1 MSHLAKGLAVALL
14 TSALAAVSVATSA
27 PSGSAD
33 VGPVTERGGGGATP
47 PLQALN
53 DVWGLSSARATCTM
67 CHNLKPTTM
76 DVVAATWEQR
86 PVAFNRFGIGYRDV
100 LFEEVAPTYKGISF
114 QRIYAVPMRLKK
126 RAARWPAL
134 LARDS
139 DGDGYSNEVELRF
152 GSKPGLRTSH
162 PSRPAAQLEHW
173 RTIIVR
179 ELRSEQ
185 IARLERDPRV
195 RQVGVDTD
203 RDRVPDVLERFVG
216 SDPRSH
222 NSTPLVAARRLAVYR
237 QLLLDAGV
245 PVR

>member
-1 MSHLAKGLAVALL
+1 
-14 TSALAAVSVATSA
+14 
-27 PSGSAD
+27 
-33 VGPVTERGGGGATP
+33 
-47 PLQALN
+47 
-53 DVWGLSSARATCTM
+53 M

-100 LFEEVAPTYKGISF
+100 LFEEVAPTYWGISF

-179 ELRSEQ
+179 ELRGEQ

-195 RQVGVDTD
+195 SPGWCRYRQRSRARCARALRRLGRAD
-203 RDRVPDVLERFVG
+203 R
-216 SDPRSH
+216 S
-222 NSTPLVAARRLAVYR
+222 STPLVGCAALSRVPPDYCSY
-237 QLLLDAGV
+237 AGV